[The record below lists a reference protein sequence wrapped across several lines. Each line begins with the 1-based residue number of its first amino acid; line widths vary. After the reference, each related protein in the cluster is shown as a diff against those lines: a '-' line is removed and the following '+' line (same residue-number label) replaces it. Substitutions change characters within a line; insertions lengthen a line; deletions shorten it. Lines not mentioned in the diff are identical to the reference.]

1 MMIIADQS
9 EIKKHLLKNEFDVLK
24 IKTSFDIKK
33 IASDV
38 TEVLSSYEQI
48 KKDKYEEY
56 VGLGLQYSNEENPLY
71 DAIPQFAYIDQAG
84 VVDKTRD
91 SKIIFKKNKIGE
103 KFSYIF
109 EEFNS
114 LIFFRG
120 RILTAKPNIKM
131 SPHTDGDFI
140 YNVHVPVFSNP
151 LAKIIIDNKG
161 YYLEPDGS
169 LYVVNA
175 TKPHYIVNESQT
187 ERVHIIFTIGFLSF
201 KNWTQVEVD
210 DYINK
215 YSLQQ
220 HKEKIYNHNG
230 LKLVSE

>member
-1 MMIIADQS
+1 MMITVDQS
-9 EIKKHLLKNEFDVLK
+9 EIKKHLLKNDFDVLK

-33 IASDV
+33 IAADV
-38 TEVLSSYEQI
+38 SEVLASYGQI

-71 DAIPQFAYIDQAG
+71 DAIPQFAYIDQEG
-84 VVDKTRD
+84 IVDKTRD
-91 SKIIFKKNKIGE
+91 SKIIFKKNAIGE

-109 EEFNS
+109 EEFRS

-131 SPHTDGDFI
+131 SPHTDGEFI
-140 YNVHVPVFSNP
+140 FNVHVPVFSNP
-151 LAKIIIDNKG
+151 QAKIFIDNKD

-175 TKPHYIVNESQT
+175 TKPHYIVNKSLT
-187 ERVHIIFTIGFLSF
+187 DRVHIIFTIGFLSF

-210 DYINK
+210 DYVQK
-215 YSLQQ
+215 YSLQK
-220 HKEKIYNHNG
+220 HKEKLYQHNG
-230 LKLVSE
+230 LKLVDE